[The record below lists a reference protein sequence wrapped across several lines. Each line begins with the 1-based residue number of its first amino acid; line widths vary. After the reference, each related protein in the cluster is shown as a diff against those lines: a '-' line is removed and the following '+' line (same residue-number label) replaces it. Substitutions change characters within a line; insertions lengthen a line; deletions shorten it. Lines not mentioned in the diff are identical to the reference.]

1 VSDTLQTSTCL
12 KCANG
17 GCDSIF
23 TALIHVLPAYKHVD
37 SATICSDETFRWRGR
52 DIHQD
57 WAGGYYYADS
67 LFTEKTQCDSI
78 YELYLTVC
86 QAYDHDVFDTIC
98 VDDYYQF
105 GDNALNQSGVY
116 LDTLRTIHNCDS
128 IVHLYLTVLD
138 TTIVETYDTIC
149 VTEKYYYFGQEYT
162 EPGVYDTITLND
174 WGCKQYN
181 YLYLEVIDTTKYE
194 IAIGDV
200 LCADDEELVVEYEW
214 LSGRRLIE
222 YSVFFDDFG
231 HSQGFEDIVHAP
243 LDPTLSYFTIPIPRG
258 DDLPK
263 PPHAYFDSSQGVNS
277 YVNETK
283 QNYPEPNIYTM
294 RVVMHNGICGDS
306 LQRKDTTI
314 SFWYPSWIHEQH
326 WNDVIM
332 LYNEDYNGGYVFSKY
347 QWYQNGK
354 PLPGATG
361 EYLYLPEQLLMN
373 QPGDCSNYYQ
383 VELTR
388 ADDGYTTMTCPICPV
403 LVRDAIV
410 PNDTYFSVV
419 PTAVPKANPV
429 IHFLASHAGT
439 YRICTMLGEE
449 LTSGRFIPDA
459 NNYAGNKDLSQFIS
473 GTNMTLLVEMVLDT
487 GECRTIKVIIGN

>member
-1 VSDTLQTSTCL
+1 MNQT
-12 KCANG
+12 
-17 GCDSIF
+17 
-23 TALIHVLPAYKHVD
+23 
-37 SATICSDETFRWRGR
+37 
-52 DIHQD
+52 
-57 WAGGYYYADS
+57 
-67 LFTEKTQCDSI
+67 
-78 YELYLTVC
+78 
-86 QAYDHDVFDTIC
+86 
-98 VDDYYQF
+98 
-105 GDNALNQSGVY
+105 GVY
-116 LDTLRTIHNCDS
+116 VDTLRTIQDCDS
-128 IVHLYLTVLD
+128 VVSLYLTVLD

-214 LSGRRLIE
+214 ISGRRLIE

-231 HSQGFEDIVHAP
+231 HSQGFEDIIHAP
-243 LDPTLSYFTIPIPRG
+243 LDPTLSYFTVPIPRG
-258 DDLPK
+258 EDLPM

-277 YVNETK
+277 FVNETK
-283 QNYPEPNIYTM
+283 QNYPEPNRYTM

-326 WNDVIM
+326 WNDVIV
-332 LYNEDYNGGYVFSKY
+332 LYKDTFNGGYQFSKY

-361 EYLYLPEQLLMN
+361 QYLYLPEQLLMN
-373 QPGDCSNYYQ
+373 QRGDCSNYYQ

-388 ADDGYTTMTCPICPV
+388 INDGYTTMTCPICPV
-403 LVRDAIV
+403 LMKDTIV

-419 PTAVPKANPV
+419 PTAVPKANPI
-429 IHFLASHAGT
+429 IHFLSSHAGE
-439 YRICTMLGEE
+439 YQIISAAGNL
-449 LTSGRFIPDA
+449 LTSGKFVPDA
-459 NNYAGNKDLSQFIS
+459 NNYAGNVDLKPFINA
-473 GTNMTLLVEMVLDT
+473 TNTILLVKMILET
-487 GECRTIKVIIGN
+487 GEQRSVKVIIGN